1 VHKRRLWKKIPYEP
15 KGQQLRM
22 NPPHEIRDLLP
33 YEPERQ
39 QLRMNSPHML
49 TEHLQ
54 RHNLHTIRKRHHQ
67 RCKTPMRI
75 RTPKSAKHSASSSNF
90 ADSGS

>member
-1 VHKRRLWKKIPYEP
+1 MEAVFPYVHKRRLWKKIPYEP

-39 QLRMNSPHML
+39 QLRIDTVKDLLPY
-49 TEHLQ
+49 EPERQ
-54 RHNLHTIRKRHHQ
+54 
-67 RCKTPMRI
+67 
-75 RTPKSAKHSASSSNF
+75 
-90 ADSGS
+90 